1 MSNSP
6 KTTTEQEKEKSSDS
20 ERTREEIEEETGGI
34 VETEHGRRYRIQL
47 ISNSGS
53 SKQSSQL

>member
-6 KTTTEQEKEKSSDS
+6 KTTTEQEKEESSDS

>member
-6 KTTTEQEKEKSSDS
+6 EATTEQEKEESSDS
-20 ERTREEIEEETGGI
+20 ERTHEEIEEETGGI

>member
-6 KTTTEQEKEKSSDS
+6 KTTTEQEKAESSDS